1 MTRCRV
7 HRGFMLIT
15 VLVVTAVGLL
25 FGAGALLLFRY
36 QCQLRVD
43 RQHELEKLC
52 AVRSALNYL
61 RNVNDEDLAFRYP
74 TGSSRD
80 LGVVVKP
87 VPKIFPSDSYKAP
100 KDHPSYRHFFMER
113 GDFPEAPAVTAR
125 YDENL
130 DFEYGVIGATN
141 LVMSNVGDNTKER
154 GLAFKDSNATNGVK
168 WWVNIGMRGTGGW
181 LEEDYGR
188 RYYFYLENCVGV
200 GDNKAIS
207 ARSDT
212 IRLCLVRNVTNKVD
226 SSGRQV
232 PVGHQHG
239 WPLLSGE
246 RALVFESTPVAGDN
260 VAKRLYEYECRNGIV
275 QRQELVPARQVEGQ
289 TLYNMGLQLA
299 GDKILMFSV
308 GNKGNKATYLPL
320 FSKVVSMTPQTYA
333 YFAAGAEVDNE
344 GKIVK
349 APELR
354 AVFEV
359 EATSY
364 LRESVPLPAVQFDYL
379 TDFKVTRAYQFD
391 IFIEHPHSVTN
402 HATVGQK
409 TGTYA
414 RVNPNYTVIT
424 YDTHGTENKGFR
436 KDEREAERN
445 RR

>member
-1 MTRCRV
+1 
-7 HRGFMLIT
+7 MLIT

-36 QCQLRVD
+36 QCQQRID
-43 RQHELEKLC
+43 RQHELEKLS

-61 RNVNDEDLAFRYP
+61 RNVNGETLAFRYP
-74 TGSSRD
+74 TGSNRD

-87 VPKIFPSDSYKAP
+87 VPQIFPVDSYKPP

-113 GDFPEAPAVTAR
+113 GDFPQTPVVNAW

-130 DFEYGVIGATN
+130 DFEYGATGATD
-141 LVMSNVGDNTKER
+141 LEMSNKATAGSGAY
-154 GLAFKDSNATNGVK
+154 GLAFAGTNATIGVK

-188 RYYFYLENCVGV
+188 RYYFYLENCVG
-200 GDNKAIS
+200 KTS
-207 ARSDT
+207 SRSDT
-212 IRLCLVRNVTNKVD
+212 IRLCIVRNVTNTVD
-226 SSGRQV
+226 SSKRPI
-232 PVGHQHG
+232 PVGRQHG
-239 WPLLSGE
+239 WPLLKGE
-246 RALVFESTPVAGDN
+246 RALVFESTPVAGDG
-260 VAKRLYEYECRNGIV
+260 VAKRLYDCHCVDDGVV
-275 QRQELVPARQVEGQ
+275 QSLVLVRQVDGQ

-308 GNKGNKATYLPL
+308 GNKGNRTTYLPI
-320 FSKVVSMTPQTYA
+320 FSEVASMSPETYA
-333 YFAAGAEVDNE
+333 YFAKGAEVDDE

-359 EATSY
+359 EATSN
-364 LRESVPLPAVQFDYL
+364 LRETGPLAATEFDFL

-391 IFIEHPHSVTN
+391 VFLEHPHSVTN

-409 TGTYA
+409 IGEYA
-414 RVNPNYTVIT
+414 RANPNYTIIT

-436 KDEREAERN
+436 RDERELERKRN
-445 RR
+445 GW